1 MIYQIQMQFIPDN
14 DMIWVQKLEIN
25 DPIWEFDTLEEA
37 QQKMEELDSAD
48 TSGRKYRIVEV

>member
-1 MIYQIQMQFIPDN
+1 MQFIPDN
-14 DMIWVQKLEIN
+14 EQIWVQKLEIN

-48 TSGRKYRIVEV
+48 TSGRKYRIAEV